1 MTIEILFIAL
11 LLMAVG
17 FLVMAFVQ
25 ADKAWEA
32 EKQAKELKRQ
42 LDMIEFDVYCRFR
55 KVQPSEDEV
64 FAAGWNMGLET
75 ILGTIYRTS
84 QERREKNRS

>member
-1 MTIEILFIAL
+1 MTIEVLFIAI

-17 FLVMAFVQ
+17 FLVVAFVQ
-25 ADKAWEA
+25 ADKAWGG

-42 LDMIEFDVYCRFR
+42 LDEIEFDVYCRFR
-55 KVQPSEDEV
+55 EVQPSEDEV

-75 ILGTIYRTS
+75 ILGTIRK
-84 QERREKNRS
+84 ERGRV

>member
-17 FLVMAFVQ
+17 FLIMAFAQMDRV
-25 ADKAWEA
+25 WEA

-42 LDMIEFDVYCRFR
+42 LDEIEFDVYCQL
-55 KVQPSEDEV
+55 KEMQPGEDEV
-64 FAAGWNMGLET
+64 FAAGWNMALNT
-75 ILGTIYRTS
+75 ILRTIKD
-84 QERREKNRS
+84 ERGRA